1 MLAVFDHTDGMS
13 KTVGMTEI
21 TATSRTGRGN
31 TTMGWHDF
39 YQRRDA
45 LNAAL
50 ARASEGLPFEQDSS
64 LGRDELLLALHHRWS
79 QRLSGRVELA
89 VHEAETQDH
98 DLVDAVGVAWR
109 ETAAANPVLRDL
121 IDTHATD
128 PVLRPLVAAEQR
140 MLASAA
146 GLTEP
151 GDDIRERAAIGA
163 AFLALQRKEPRRNP
177 VERLLRML
185 VPSA

>member
-1 MLAVFDHTDGMS
+1 
-13 KTVGMTEI
+13 
-21 TATSRTGRGN
+21 
-31 TTMGWHDF
+31 MGWHDF

-50 ARASEGLPFEQDSS
+50 ARFAEGLPFAENSRLD
-64 LGRDELLLALHHRWS
+64 RDELLLALHHRWS
-79 QRLSGRVELA
+79 LRLAGRVELA
-89 VHEAETQDH
+89 VHEAERGDH
-98 DLVDAVGVAWR
+98 DLVDAVGAAWR
-109 ETAAANPVLRDL
+109 ATAAAHPTLRALLDE
-121 IDTHATD
+121 HAED
-128 PVLRPLVAAEQR
+128 PVLRPTVATEQR

-151 GDDIRERAAIGA
+151 GDDARERAAIGA

-177 VERLLRML
+177 VERLLRIL

>member
-1 MLAVFDHTDGMS
+1 
-13 KTVGMTEI
+13 
-21 TATSRTGRGN
+21 
-31 TTMGWHDF
+31 MGWTDF
-39 YQRRDA
+39 YERRDA

-50 ARASEGLPFEQDSS
+50 ARAAEGLPFEDGSS
-64 LGRDELLLALHHRWS
+64 LDRDELLRALHHRWS
-79 QRLSGRVELA
+79 QRLAGRVELA
-89 VHEAETQDH
+89 VHEAETRDH
-98 DLVDAVGVAWR
+98 DLVDAVGAAWQ

-121 IDTHATD
+121 VDAHATD

-140 MLASAA
+140 MLASVA

-151 GDDIRERAAIGA
+151 GDDLRERAAIGA
-163 AFLALQRKEPRRNP
+163 AFLALQRKEPHRNP

>member
-1 MLAVFDHTDGMS
+1 MFDRTNGMS
-13 KTVGMTEI
+13 KTMGMNE
-21 TATSRTGRGN
+21 RGN
-31 TTMGWHDF
+31 TTMGWPEF
-39 YQRRDA
+39 YARRDA

-50 ARASEGLPFEQDSS
+50 ARAAEGLPFDEGTAD
-64 LGRDELLLALHHRWS
+64 RDDLLLGLQHRWS
-79 QRLSGRVELA
+79 QRLAGRIELA
-89 VHEAETQDH
+89 VHEAETNDT
-98 DLVDAVGVAWR
+98 DLVDAVGAAWR

-121 IDTHATD
+121 LDANAAD

-146 GLTEP
+146 GLTES
-151 GDDIRERAAIGA
+151 GDDLRERAAIGA